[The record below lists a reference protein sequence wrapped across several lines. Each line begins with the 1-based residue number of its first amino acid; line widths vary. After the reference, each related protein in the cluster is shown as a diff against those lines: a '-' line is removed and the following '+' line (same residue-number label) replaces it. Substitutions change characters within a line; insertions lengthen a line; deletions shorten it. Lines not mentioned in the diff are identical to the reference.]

1 MPVRAETRAR
11 AFALQLLYAW
21 DVGGA
26 SEPQGR
32 EALWVRVVGMT
43 GAPPRVEERGH
54 QLAALVAARRGE
66 IDRHIAGATDR
77 WRLERLGVVDRNI
90 LRVASAELLEGV
102 TAPKIVLDEA
112 VRLAQWF
119 GGPRSPAFVNG
130 VLDRIAR
137 DLGRL

>member
-26 SEPQGR
+26 PAPEGR
-32 EALWVRVVGMT
+32 ETLWARLAGMT
-43 GAPPRVEERGH
+43 GPRPRIEERAH
-54 QLAALVAARRGE
+54 QLAALVTARQAE
-66 IDRHIAGATDR
+66 IDGHVRTATDR
-77 WRLERLGVVDRNI
+77 WRLERLGVVDLNI
-90 LRVASAELLEGV
+90 LRLGTAELLEGV
-102 TAPKIVLDEA
+102 TPPRIVLDEA

-130 VLDRIAR
+130 VLDRVAR

>member
-21 DVGGA
+21 DVAGA
-26 SEPQGR
+26 PEPQEG
-32 EALWVRVVGMT
+32 EALWSRVVGMT
-43 GAPPRVEERGH
+43 GAMPRVEERGH
-54 QLAALVAARRGE
+54 QLAALVTSGQNDIDGHVVAA
-66 IDRHIAGATDR
+66 ADR
-77 WRLERLGVVDRNI
+77 WRLDRLGVVDRNI
-90 LRVASAELLEGV
+90 LRLGTAELMEGV
-102 TAPKIVLDEA
+102 TPAKIVLDEA

-119 GGPRSPAFVNG
+119 GGERSPAFVNG